1 MLLTLDGLLSRQR
14 AMQETVYGVK
24 PQDLDGEDLAEY
36 IRLNVLAATDEL
48 HEVLAETGWKPWKRS
63 ELGRIN
69 RQEFADEIVDVLAFV
84 ANLALAAGIDGHE
97 LTWRLVGKWHEN
109 ERRQAEEPHE
119 GS

>member
-14 AMQETVYGVK
+14 AMQEAVYGVK
-24 PQDLDGEDLAEY
+24 PHELGGADLAEY

-48 HEVLAETGWKPWKRS
+48 HEVLDETGWKPWKRG
-63 ELGRIN
+63 ELGEVN
-69 RQEFADEIVDVLAFV
+69 RQRYADEIVDVLAFV
-84 ANLALAAGIDGHE
+84 ANLAVAVGIDGHE

-109 ERRQAEEPHE
+109 ERRQAEEAHE